1 MTGLDRVRFVRRDRA
16 LVARINQQS
25 PNLLPWQ
32 MDPPLDIVR
41 GTTCWIAQ
49 TFIHL
54 RQRGFPVR
62 LAARLSPR
70 DLNVVHYDDLPS
82 WKQLP
87 FWPFLAVV
95 QADRPPPVLADVRLV
110 QNRLGI
116 EDPVRDRFVVL
127 WPQPGLRPR
136 DPARGS
142 QVSTLGYFGLDTYL
156 APQNRDRRM
165 REALGAMG
173 VSLQPRFRPE
183 EWTDY
188 REVDAVLAVR
198 EVSDLVLAVK
208 PATKM
213 INAWRAGC
221 IPIMGV
227 ESACRQIG
235 RPGIDYIEVT
245 SPAEV
250 VSTVRRLREDPAAAE
265 RLRAEGRRAVT
276 TYEDDALVRQWVTIL
291 EETALPAFERWRRE
305 GTLRHLRD
313 FPARMLAHRR
323 AVASFLARVVP
334 VTQKSNRPD

>member
-1 MTGLDRVRFVRRDRA
+1 MPGLERVRFVRRDRA
-16 LVARINQQS
+16 LVARLNRQQ
-25 PNLLPWQ
+25 PHLLPGQ
-32 MDPPLDIVR
+32 MDPPLDI
-41 GTTCWIAQ
+41 GPGPNCWIAQ
-49 TFIHL
+49 TFVHL

-62 LAARLSPR
+62 LATMLSPR

-116 EDPVRDRFVVL
+116 EHAERDRFVVL

-136 DPARGS
+136 DPARGA
-142 QVSTLGYFGLDTYL
+142 QVSTLGYFGVQNYL
-156 APQNRDRRM
+156 APPYRDERM
-165 REALGAMG
+165 RAALSAMG
-173 VSLQPRFRPE
+173 VALEPRFRPD
-183 EWTDY
+183 EWVDY
-188 REVDAVLAVR
+188 RAVDAVLAVR
-198 EVSDLVLAVK
+198 QVSELVLSIK

-235 RPGIDYIEVT
+235 RPGVDYLEVT

-250 VSTVRRLREDPAAAE
+250 VAAVRRLRDDPAAAQ
-265 RLRAEGRRAVT
+265 RLRAEGRRAAAAHD
-276 TYEDDALVRQWVTIL
+276 DDALVRQWVTIL
-291 EETALPAFERWRRE
+291 EETALPAFERWKRE
-305 GTLRHLRD
+305 GTLHHLRA

-323 AVASFLARVVP
+323 AVASFLRRV
-334 VTQKSNRPD
+334 TS